1 MKEKG
6 VGMKNRCGVY
16 MVLVILVSSLMI
28 HEVVAQFKRT
38 ASEEPKVSDSFI
50 RPTTA
55 SEWFDF
61 FNPDNFKMRQS
72 YSMSYTST
80 GGQGLALGMYT
91 NSLQYKFS
99 NSLDA
104 RVDVSLQHSPYST
117 FDRRVQNSLS
127 GVFLNRAEINFRPA
141 ENMLLRVS
149 YRHVPFG
156 LSGYYSPYAGF
167 YHGMEN
173 YEGY

>member
-1 MKEKG
+1 MKA
-6 VGMKNRCGVY
+6 RCGLY
-16 MVLVILVSSLMI
+16 GFLIIFGCSLMM
-28 HEVVAQFKRT
+28 HEGISQFKRT
-38 ASEEPKVSDSFI
+38 AAEEPKVSDSFI
-50 RPTTA
+50 RPATA

-61 FNPDNFKMRQS
+61 FNPENFKMRQS
-72 YSMSYTST
+72 YSMSYTAM
-80 GGQGLALGMYT
+80 GGQGIALGMYT

-99 NSLDA
+99 KSLDA

-127 GVFLNRAEINFRPA
+127 GVFLNRAEINYRPSD
-141 ENMLLRVS
+141 NMLLRVS
-149 YRHVPFG
+149 YQQIPFG

-167 YHGMEN
+167 FHGMEN